1 MPATWL
7 VPTLFSALATLLVG
21 LVLAYIR
28 GIANDIGDL
37 KLRTETMQKEW
48 QHNLDLSLKDV
59 RMQVG
64 SQQEKLEMV
73 IKDIRVQSEN
83 QQKEQRL
90 TADKQQEQ
98 MTTLRIEMSKMQ
110 EQLYAVLRGTT
121 IRDQVAMAAAGGTK

>member
-121 IRDQVAMAAAGGTK
+121 IRDQVAMAAG